1 MTIRVLI
8 VDDQALVR
16 AGFRMMLDAAPGIEV
31 VGEAADG
38 TAAVRETARMTPD
51 VVLMD
56 IRMPAMDGIT
66 ATEHIRAQDNPS
78 RVLIVTTY
86 DLDEFVFRALR
97 AGASGFILKDTQPE
111 ELVEAVRIVASG
123 DGLCSPS
130 VTRRLI
136 EEFGRRP
143 GPSTSPELG
152 FLTPRELD
160 VLKGIGQGLN
170 NREIASHLFLGEA
183 TIKTYVNRIFAKL
196 GLRDRAQA
204 VVFAYEAGVVDVRAQ
219 SPRPVA

>member
-1 MTIRVLI
+1 MTVRVLI

-16 AGFRMMLDAAPGIEV
+16 AGFRLILESATGMEV

-38 TAAVRETARMTPD
+38 AAAVAASVRTAPD

-56 IRMPAMDGIT
+56 IRMPVLDGIA
-66 ATEHIRAQDNPS
+66 ATQQIRTQANAP

-86 DLDEFVFRALR
+86 DLDEFVFEALR
-97 AGASGFILKDTQPE
+97 AGASGFILKDTPPE
-111 ELVEAVRIVASG
+111 QLVEAIGIVASG

-136 EEFGRRP
+136 EEFARRP
-143 GPSTSPELG
+143 DRAIPRDLG

-160 VLKGIGQGLN
+160 VLRGIGRGLN
-170 NREIASHLFLGEA
+170 NREIASQLFLGEA
-183 TIKTYVNRIFAKL
+183 TVKTYVNRIFAKL
-196 GLRDRAQA
+196 ALRDRAQA
-204 VVFAYEAGVVDVRAQ
+204 VVYAFEAGVVDAGTPYRRNV
-219 SPRPVA
+219 

>member
-1 MTIRVLI
+1 MTVRVLV

-16 AGFRMMLDAAPGIEV
+16 AGFRLMLESAPGLEV

-38 TAAVRETARMTPD
+38 AAAIAAARETHPD

-56 IRMPAMDGIT
+56 IRMPVMDGIA
-66 ATEHIRAQDNPS
+66 ATEHIRAQTDAP
-78 RVLIVTTY
+78 RVLVVTTY
-86 DLDEFVFRALR
+86 DLDEFVFKALR
-97 AGASGFILKDTQPE
+97 AGASGFILKDTPPE
-111 ELVEAVRIVASG
+111 QLVEAVRIVAAG

-136 EEFGRRP
+136 EEFAHRP
-143 GPSTSPELG
+143 DRTPPRSLD

-160 VLKGIGQGLN
+160 VLREIGQGLN
-170 NREIASHLFLGEA
+170 NREVASKLFLGEA
-183 TIKTYVNRIFAKL
+183 TVKTHVNRIFAKL

-204 VVFAYEAGVVDVRAQ
+204 VVFAFEAGVVGAGRDDLRT
-219 SPRPVA
+219 P